1 MKNEREVQEV
11 RALRNFLGRH
21 NKNRL
26 RQHVTTR
33 EDIEKNLLLYP
44 EFIRVTI
51 RLALD
56 LRYAIDHYD
65 VSGIR
70 EKKTELYEYSR
81 QIADAGFG
89 KEAAL
94 LFNGESKAPKEREQ
108 AAHIIYTQAQKSL
121 DVLEQS
127 LKKR

>member
-1 MKNEREVQEV
+1 MKSERESQEV
-11 RALRNFLGRH
+11 RALLSFLGRH

-33 EDIEKNLLLYP
+33 EDIKKNLTLYP

-65 VSGIR
+65 LSRVPD
-70 EKKTELYEYSR
+70 KKKELYEYCT
-81 QIADAGFG
+81 QIAAAGFG